1 MDDLAACTGS
11 ARDNIYP
18 QYVTTIFPHNKG
30 CEVCRCDVLWYN
42 KKACKTH
49 KPVIILILI
58 KAYVI
63 TLMFTG
69 MHDTTH
75 TPITLYYTPDDRM

>member
-1 MDDLAACTGS
+1 MKYAD
-11 ARDNIYP
+11 
-18 QYVTTIFPHNKG
+18 VTFYWII
-30 CEVCRCDVLWYN
+30 

-49 KPVIILILI
+49 KLVIILILI
-58 KAYVI
+58 KGYVI
-63 TLMFTG
+63 TLMFTD

>member
-1 MDDLAACTGS
+1 MKYAD
-11 ARDNIYP
+11 
-18 QYVTTIFPHNKG
+18 VTYYGIIKNYT
-30 CEVCRCDVLWYN
+30 R
-42 KKACKTH
+42 TH

-75 TPITLYYTPDDRM
+75 TLSTLYHTPDD

>member
-1 MDDLAACTGS
+1 MKYAD
-11 ARDNIYP
+11 
-18 QYVTTIFPHNKG
+18 VTYYGIIKNYT
-30 CEVCRCDVLWYN
+30 
-42 KKACKTH
+42 KTH

-75 TPITLYYTPDDRM
+75 TVSILCYTPDDWM